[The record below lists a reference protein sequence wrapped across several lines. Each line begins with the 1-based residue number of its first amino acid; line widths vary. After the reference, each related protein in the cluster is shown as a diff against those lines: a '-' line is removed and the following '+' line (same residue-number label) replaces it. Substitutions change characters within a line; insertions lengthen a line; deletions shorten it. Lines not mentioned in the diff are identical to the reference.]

1 MWNAQITRAK
11 VNHVVRFLIM
21 TLSFIGYFSSGA
33 ALERNGLGTAIE
45 LLELCGD
52 HGVRSLSR
60 LRWPCSKTKR
70 QHRVAQN
77 LSWRVSTFQKTQTIP
92 ATCAEVFSCMFFH
105 TSTRRGVTS
114 SSYAMASM

>member
-33 ALERNGLGTAIE
+33 ALERNELGTAIE
-45 LLELCGD
+45 LLELCGG
-52 HGVRSLSR
+52 HGVRSLR
-60 LRWPCSKTKR
+60 TCS
-70 QHRVAQN
+70 
-77 LSWRVSTFQKTQTIP
+77 
-92 ATCAEVFSCMFFH
+92 FH